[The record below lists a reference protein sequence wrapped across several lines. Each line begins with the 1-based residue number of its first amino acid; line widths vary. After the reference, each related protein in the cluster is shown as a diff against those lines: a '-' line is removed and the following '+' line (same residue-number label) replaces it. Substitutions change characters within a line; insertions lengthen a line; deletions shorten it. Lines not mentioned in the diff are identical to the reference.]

1 MVTLTYEYD
10 QELVLCPTLQNF
22 GSYQHNPSCHNSRF
36 DLTMFF
42 KKKITKNINSEQGID
57 ATKD

>member
-1 MVTLTYEYD
+1 M
-10 QELVLCPTLQNF
+10 QPTNF
-22 GSYQHNPSCHNSRF
+22 FIYIVRQPIVDSRF